1 MIAHLRHPAGS
12 PATDHPVASEL
23 LLRAAAVGL
32 AAVAILG
39 LLPLMAGA
47 AG

>member
-12 PATDHPVASEL
+12 PVADHPVASEL
-23 LLRAAAVGL
+23 LLRATAVGIV
-32 AAVAILG
+32 AVAILG

-47 AG
+47 AA